1 MSPRAWRTFLLA
13 SVAVLLPASI
23 CRAADEDQVRQA
35 FQGFQ
40 AAVKTRDADKLWDL
54 LDKGSRAAAD
64 AAAKEIQAGYQKAN
78 DTAKL
83 KLEKALG
90 LTREELAGL
99 TGKLFLKSNK
109 YFGKYHEVSTSK
121 IDKVTVQGD
130 KATVFYTEEDGDKV
144 KLEFARED
152 GKWKAS
158 AAP

>member
-1 MSPRAWRTFLLA
+1 MYPRAWRTILVA
-13 SVAVLLPASI
+13 SVAILLPTI

-54 LDKGSRAAAD
+54 LDKQNRAAVD
-64 AAAKEIQAGYQKAN
+64 AAAKEIQTSYQKAN

-109 YFGKYHEVSTSK
+109 YFGKYHEVPTSK
-121 IDKVTVQGD
+121 IEKVTVQGD
-130 KATVFYTEEDGDKV
+130 KATVSYTEEDGDKV

-158 AAP
+158 A